1 MLTMNTELAL
11 KLAALTHFG
20 LVAAGVL
27 MPLVTGL
34 WREADRMSPFG
45 RTLFRVYYSFIGLCL
60 VSFGTGSWFLA
71 GELTSGTILA
81 RAVCGFLAAFWIVR
95 LVAACVLDVRPYLA
109 NGWRKLGYHT
119 TNVVFS
125 LLPVL
130 YGWIAF
136 GA

>member
-1 MLTMNTELAL
+1 MNTELTL

-20 LVAAGVL
+20 LVAAGAL

-34 WREADRMSPFG
+34 WRETDRLSPFG
-45 RTLFRVYYSFIGLCL
+45 RRLFRIYYSFIGLCL
-60 VSFGTGSWFLA
+60 FSFGTGSWFLA
-71 GELTSGTILA
+71 AHLTDGSALA

-109 NGWRKLGYHT
+109 NSWWRLGYHT
-119 TNVVFS
+119 TNVVFC

-130 YGWIAF
+130 YGWIAVRP
-136 GA
+136 